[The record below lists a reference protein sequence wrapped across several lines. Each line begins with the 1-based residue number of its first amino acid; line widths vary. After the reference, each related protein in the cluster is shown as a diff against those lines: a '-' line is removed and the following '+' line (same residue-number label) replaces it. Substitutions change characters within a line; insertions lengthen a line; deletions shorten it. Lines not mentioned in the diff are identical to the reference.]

1 MTHPDSAQEAQRMA
15 RIIAIANQKGGV
27 GKTTTAVNLAAAL
40 AGAGK
45 RVLLVDLDSQGNA
58 TMGSGVDKRELSAST
73 YDLLLGEASV
83 VQVRVTT
90 GEGFDLLPGNIDL
103 TAAEIQ
109 LMSQD
114 AREQRLK
121 TALAPVVGQ
130 YDYILIDCPPAL
142 GLLTLNALA
151 AADSVIVPM
160 QCEYYALEGL
170 SALVE
175 TIEALRSTLNPVLE
189 IEGVLRTM
197 FDVRNNLANAVSAE
211 LTAHFGDKVFRTI
224 VPRNVRLAEA
234 PSHGQSILGYD
245 RSSRGGVAYVG
256 LAGEVIR
263 RNAQRNK
270 AAKATEIA

>member
-1 MTHPDSAQEAQRMA
+1 MA

-90 GEGFDLLPGNIDL
+90 GEGFDLLPGNIVL
-103 TAAEIQ
+103 SAAEIQ

-121 TALAPVVGQ
+121 TALAPVVSE
-130 YDYILIDCPPAL
+130 YDYILIDCPPSL
-142 GLLTLNALA
+142 GLLTLNALTA
-151 AADSVIVPM
+151 SDYVIIPLVAEVLPFNGLKM
-160 QCEYYALEGL
+160 IFDFINQIKKFLNPKVNIFGIAITRWEGTKLSKNIEEGL
-170 SALVE
+170 RKQLDDLVFTTKIRKNVTIAQAPLEATNIVDYDKKSNGAQDYIALTEEFLERMVLNNV
-175 TIEALRSTLNPVLE
+175 TIS
-189 IEGVLRTM
+189 
-197 FDVRNNLANAVSAE
+197 
-211 LTAHFGDKVFRTI
+211 K
-224 VPRNVRLAEA
+224 
-234 PSHGQSILGYD
+234 
-245 RSSRGGVAYVG
+245 
-256 LAGEVIR
+256 
-263 RNAQRNK
+263 
-270 AAKATEIA
+270 